1 MRMGRGRDEV
11 RMGRR
16 EEEVGWKSGE
26 DAKSLLVPSTV
37 PSQPKT
43 STVRCHQDVTNSQE
57 QNKSIWSHKIQRSVL
72 KCTFLRFL
80 TASKS

>member
-26 DAKSLLVPSTV
+26 DAKSLLVPSTL
-37 PSQPKT
+37 PSQPQT
-43 STVRCHQDVTNSQE
+43 STPRCVTKVSGTKQINF
-57 QNKSIWSHKIQRSVL
+57 
-72 KCTFLRFL
+72 C
-80 TASKS
+80 

>member
-1 MRMGRGRDEV
+1 MGE
-11 RMGRR
+11 MF
-16 EEEVGWKSGE
+16 GE
-26 DAKSLLVPSTV
+26 KLGGLEIGGGCKVSAGATV

-57 QNKSIWSHKIQRSVL
+57 QNKSLWSHKIQRSVL